1 MVIACRSAARGFTL
15 IELIVVMTIVA
26 LLAAIAAP
34 RYFDSVERARER
46 VLLQNLNVLRD
57 AIDKFHAD
65 TGSYPAS
72 LADLAARR
80 YVRRIPDDPL
90 TGSSATWIVVAP
102 PVAST
107 LGGVFDVRSGAP
119 GNAPDGT
126 PYGAW

>member
-1 MVIACRSAARGFTL
+1 MVNARRAAARGFTL
-15 IELIVVMTIVA
+15 IELMVVMTIVA
-26 LLAAIAAP
+26 LLAALAAP

-65 TGSYPAS
+65 TGGYPAT

-90 TGSSATWIVVAP
+90 TGSAATWVVVP
-102 PVAST
+102 PPAASGA
-107 LGGVFDVRSGAP
+107 GGVFDVRSGAP
-119 GNAPDGT
+119 GSAPDGT